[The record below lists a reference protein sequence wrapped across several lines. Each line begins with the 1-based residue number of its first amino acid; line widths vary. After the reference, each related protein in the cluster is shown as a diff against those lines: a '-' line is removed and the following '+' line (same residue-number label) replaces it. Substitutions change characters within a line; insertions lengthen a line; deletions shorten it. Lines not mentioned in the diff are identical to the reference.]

1 MSTIFVPREVTPGE
15 TRVAAIPDT
24 VKRLIKLGHTVIVEA
39 GAGEASA
46 NPDADY
52 AAAGATVEQA
62 TKDTWARADIV
73 LKVQPP
79 AQHEGLGEHEVD
91 LMKSGALLIGFVWS
105 VLAPELSQRLKDR
118 GVSVIAMEAIPRISR
133 AQKHDALSSQANL
146 AGYKAVL
153 MGADA
158 MKRIM
163 PMLVTAA
170 GTIKPARVVVMGA
183 GVAGLQAIATAKRLG
198 AVVEATDVR
207 PAVKEQVESL
217 GAKFIDVPEAKA
229 EGEGGYA
236 KELSKEQLAK
246 QQQVVAEHLVLADLI
261 ITTAL
266 IPGRKAPILVPADVV
281 KRMRPGSVIVDL
293 AVQQGGNCELS
304 EPGQT
309 VVREGVTII
318 GVLNVPALVP
328 TDASAVYAR
337 NLLAIVQDITDKKA
351 PGTIKL
357 DLSDEVVDKSLVI
370 HAGEVRHAPTKDA
383 VDKLSQPAGSAS

>member
-15 TRVAAIPDT
+15 TRVAATPET
-24 VKRLIKLGHTVIVEA
+24 VKRLIKLGHAVVVEA
-39 GAGEASA
+39 GAGAASA
-46 NPDADY
+46 NPDADFV
-52 AAAGATVEQA
+52 AAGATVEPA
-62 TKDTWARADIV
+62 TKDTWARADVV

-79 AQHEGLGEHEVD
+79 AQHEALAAHEVD
-91 LMKSGALLIGFVWS
+91 LMKSGALLLGFVWS
-105 VLAPELSQRLKDR
+105 VVDVELAQRLKDR

-217 GAKFIDVPEAKA
+217 GAKFIDVPEARA

-236 KELSKEQLAK
+236 KELTAEQLER
-246 QQQVVAEHLVLADLI
+246 QRQVVAEHLVLADMI

-266 IPGRKAPILVPADVV
+266 IPGKKAPLLVPAEVV
-281 KRMRPGSVIVDL
+281 KKMRPGSVIVDL

-304 EPGQT
+304 SPGET

-318 GVLNVPALVP
+318 GALNVPGLVP

-337 NLLAIVQDITDKKA
+337 NLLAVIQDITDKKA

-357 DLSDEVVDKSLVI
+357 DLTDEVVDKSLVI
-370 HAGEVRHAPTKDA
+370 HAGEVRHAPTRDA
-383 VDKLSQPAGSAS
+383 LAKLGQPASSTS

>member
-24 VKRLIKLGHTVIVEA
+24 VKRLSKLGHTVIVEA
-39 GAGEASA
+39 GAGAASA
-46 NPDADY
+46 NPDADF
-52 AAAGATVEQA
+52 AAAGATVEPA

-79 AQHEGLGEHEVD
+79 AQHDALGAHEVD

-105 VLAPELSQRLKDR
+105 VLNPELSQRLKDR

-170 GTIKPARVVVMGA
+170 GTIKPAKVVVMGA

-217 GAKFIDVPEAKA
+217 GAKFIDVPEARA

-236 KELSKEQLAK
+236 KELTKEQLER
-246 QQQVVAEHLVLADLI
+246 QQQVVAEHLVLADMI

-266 IPGRKAPILVPADVV
+266 IPGRKAPLLVPADVV
-281 KRMRPGSVIVDL
+281 KKMRPGSVIVDL

-318 GVLNVPALVP
+318 GALNVPALVP

-337 NLLAIVQDITDKKA
+337 NLLAVVQDITDKKA

-370 HAGEVRHAPTKDA
+370 HSGEVRHAPTKDA
-383 VDKLSQPAGSAS
+383 VAKLGQPAGSAS